1 MVVAT
6 IWHPE
11 FSKAFADSAQTF
23 WSDSIINWRTATS
36 YDAMQVIIAGLKNN
50 SDPIRKN
57 LMEFVSSSKLDM
69 ESSAGIKNSQKNNKI
84 IFKPND
90 GGRDAEIRLLKIV
103 ANEKTSTRSYDFRP
117 LDENFNP
124 LLELT
129 ERK

>member
-1 MVVAT
+1 MEIITVVHYFKT
-6 IWHPE
+6 C
-11 FSKAFADSAQTF
+11 
-23 WSDSIINWRTATS
+23 
-36 YDAMQVIIAGLKNN
+36 VAGLKNN

-103 ANEKTSTRSYDFRP
+103 ANEKIADAQISAN
-117 LDENFNP
+117 EKMACAMQNFIS
-124 LLELT
+124 LVQ
-129 ERK
+129 